1 MEMMRRIPTTTPTDI
16 EPIVSGVIS
25 VIAHVL
31 FSSGMI
37 ITLAFSAFGLKPM
50 LKFNVGWCLG
60 EGLPLILKPL
70 FSFWKNVFD
79 KSNDGL
85 LLGIDVEVV
94 VVVVSVVVVIVV
106 VVIGFLNQEKVAA
119 STIQISKSFK

>member
-1 MEMMRRIPTTTPTDI
+1 M
-16 EPIVSGVIS
+16 
-25 VIAHVL
+25 
-31 FSSGMI
+31 
-37 ITLAFSAFGLKPM
+37 
-50 LKFNVGWCLG
+50 
-60 EGLPLILKPL
+60 KPL